1 MKDKLII
8 SPAYFSNKDLIKE
21 YNELKTDVGKNS
33 YKNNEWEYY
42 YRLSTMAVELKLR
55 NLISLDDFCLQN
67 IFELEKKSKEGN
79 QFSEEF
85 IASSLKQFEELEEC
99 YKTET
104 DARLKVPKNIQ
115 TLWMQH
121 KYSVMAR
128 SVSLYKEIGSFIS
141 KNNKA
146 EHFPKVYSILT
157 NELMKRPKPN
167 SIFNVLQH
175 MWGYISDFS
184 SVKKSEVSKLD
195 LHSFFIEIQ
204 KSTLK
209 VNEKYLMQQTALSE
223 LEVWILMSDKNKDND
238 VDILKESC

>member
-1 MKDKLII
+1 MINKEIKKNLII
-8 SPAYFSNKDLIKE
+8 SPAYFSDKDLINI
-21 YNELKTDVGKNS
+21 YHELKTDEAKNS
-33 YKNNEWEYY
+33 YKKNEWEYY

-55 NLISLDDFCLQN
+55 NLISIDNFCLRN
-67 IFELEKKSKEGN
+67 IFELEKESKQEN
-79 QFSEEF
+79 KFSED
-85 IASSLKQFEELEEC
+85 IILSSLKQFELLKESYE
-99 YKTET
+99 TET

-121 KYSVMAR
+121 KYSIMAR

-146 EHFPKVYSILT
+146 EHFSKVYSILI
-157 NELMKRPKPN
+157 NELLKRPKPN

-184 SVKKSEVSKLD
+184 SVKKSDVSKLD
-195 LHSFFIEIQ
+195 LYSFFIEIQ

-209 VNEKYLMQQTALSE
+209 AKEKYLMQQTALSE
-223 LEVWILMSDKNKDND
+223 LEIWILMSDKNQKMR
-238 VDILKESC
+238 